1 MSSILPRF
9 ITKHLHYTPVGSST
23 AATEGN
29 NTKLRFHMG
38 QILLSKTARAV
49 VALLLIVLLLTVTN
63 AWLPSDFSSKNY
75 LPSSVRSCPNDH
87 IGGAV
92 DWSRFAYVQ
101 YATDDAYLCNSVMV
115 FEILHRLG
123 SKADRLL
130 MYPSDFQI
138 EEDPNTES
146 FNGRL
151 LKKARDKYNVKL
163 KPIQVQSR
171 PGRDATWAES
181 FTKLLAFN
189 QTQYDRVLHLDSDS
203 TVLQPMDEL
212 FLLPPAPMAMPR
224 AYWLGFDER
233 VLSSQVMLLQPSE
246 IEFKRVMRGMEKA
259 ESNDYD
265 MEIVN
270 DLYKDSA
277 LILPHRPYNLLTG
290 EFRNTNLSTHGRYLG
305 NEDEKWDP
313 SAAFQEAKFLHF
325 SDWPFPKASYI
336 LH

>member
-1 MSSILPRF
+1 
-9 ITKHLHYTPVGSST
+9 
-23 AATEGN
+23 
-29 NTKLRFHMG
+29 
-38 QILLSKTARAV
+38 
-49 VALLLIVLLLTVTN
+49 
-63 AWLPSDFSSKNY
+63 
-75 LPSSVRSCPNDH
+75 
-87 IGGAV
+87 
-92 DWSRFAYVQ
+92 
-101 YATDDAYLCNSVMV
+101 
-115 FEILHRLG
+115 
-123 SKADRLL
+123 
-130 MYPSDFQI
+130 
-138 EEDPNTES
+138 
-146 FNGRL
+146 
-151 LKKARDKYNVKL
+151 
-163 KPIQVQSR
+163 
-171 PGRDATWAES
+171 
-181 FTKLLAFN
+181 
-189 QTQYDRVLHLDSDS
+189 
-203 TVLQPMDEL
+203 MDEL

-246 IEFKRVMRGMEKA
+246 VEFKRVMRGMEKA